1 MSQAQLV
8 SYARTIA
15 QYQHYPVLVNSLQ
28 PVEGYEVDGVQKPGL
43 RSKFNHEREEFAEAS
58 DFWHKMHE
66 AADLLYYSACIGE
79 QLSDNTYW
87 DTLYGLANML
97 HLPPAMIERAALAK
111 YQWRAA
117 APGNKDEMYEIH
129 LIAEALGTTPEGV

>member
-8 SYARTIA
+8 AYSRAIA
-15 QYQHYPVLVNSLQ
+15 GYQRYPVLINGLQ
-28 PVEGYEVDGVQKPGL
+28 PVEDYEVDGVQKLGL
-43 RSKFNHEREEFAEAS
+43 RSKFERERVEFAEAT

-79 QLSDNTYW
+79 QAGENAYW
-87 DTLYGLANML
+87 DTLYDLANML
-97 HLPPAMIERAALAK
+97 HLPPAMLERAALAK

-117 APGNKDEMYEIH
+117 APGNKDETYEIR
-129 LIAEALGTTPEGV
+129 LIAEAIGTSEDV